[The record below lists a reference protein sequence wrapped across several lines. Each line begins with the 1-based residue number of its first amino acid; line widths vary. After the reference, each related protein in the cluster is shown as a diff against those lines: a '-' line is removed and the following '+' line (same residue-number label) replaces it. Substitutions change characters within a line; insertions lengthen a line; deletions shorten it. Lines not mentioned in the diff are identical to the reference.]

1 MDHSRLVTSG
11 NPVHPDS
18 LVLRCKLGALG
29 AKAEAAFQL
38 SDYRLVGPVR
48 LRTSIYK
55 STDGL
60 NRLPRWCF
68 LCLLLT
74 SDKPCPS
81 QRHK

>member
-68 LCLLLT
+68 LCLL
-74 SDKPCPS
+74 
-81 QRHK
+81 